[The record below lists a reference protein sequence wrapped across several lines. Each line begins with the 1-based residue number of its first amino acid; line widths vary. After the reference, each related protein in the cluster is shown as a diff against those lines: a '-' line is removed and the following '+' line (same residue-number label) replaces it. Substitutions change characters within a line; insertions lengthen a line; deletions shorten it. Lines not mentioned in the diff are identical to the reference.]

1 MRVLVS
7 GGGTAG
13 HIYPALAVAE
23 VLRAAGPDDVAF
35 VGTPRGLEARLVPEA
50 GVRFF
55 GLPAKGFD
63 RSKPLSL
70 AVALAVLAV
79 SVVRAVGLVLRF
91 SPDAVLGFGGYVSIP
106 VGIAAALC
114 RVPLVLHEQ
123 NSVPGLAN
131 RLLARWAR
139 TVGVT
144 YESSIEHLA
153 RANRVVVTGN
163 PVRAEVLGSE
173 RDRGREMLAVPE
185 GATMLLVFGGSRGA
199 RHINDVF
206 ARHAERLTELRDI
219 WVVHVAG
226 REEAASVRERVGA
239 AGVDTSRY
247 QVLEYID
254 DMGSAL
260 AAADLVVARAGAT
273 SIAEIT
279 ALGRPAVLVP
289 YPYATDDHQTTNA
302 RTVEDAGGAVVV
314 ADSALDEP
322 EFIEA
327 VTNLLVDEGTRANM
341 SAASMSLGHPDAAS
355 QVASLVREVVSGRRT
370 LDKELT

>member
-1 MRVLVS
+1 VS

-35 VGTPRGLEARLVPEA
+35 VGTPQGLEARLAGEA

-70 AVALAVLAV
+70 LVAVAVLAV
-79 SVVRAVGLVLRF
+79 SAVRAAGLLRRF
-91 SPDAVLGFGGYVSIP
+91 RPDAVLGFGGYVSIP
-106 VGIAAALC
+106 VGIAAVVC

-131 RLLARWAR
+131 RLLARWSRVVA
-139 TVGVT
+139 VT
-144 YESSIEHLA
+144 YESSAQRLPGA
-153 RANRVVVTGN
+153 VRVVVTGN
-163 PVRAEVLGSE
+163 PVRAEVLASG
-173 RDRGREMLAVPE
+173 RDRGREMLGVP
-185 GATMLLVFGGSRGA
+185 GSATMLLVFGGSRGA
-199 RHINDVF
+199 RHINEVL
-206 ARHAERLTELRDI
+206 ARHAGRLTDLRDI
-219 WVVHVAG
+219 YVVHVAG
-226 REEAASVRERVGA
+226 REEADSVRERVGA
-239 AGVDTSRY
+239 LGVGTGRY

-254 DMGSAL
+254 EMGSAL
-260 AAADLVVARAGAT
+260 AAADLVIARAGAT

-302 RTVEDAGGAVVV
+302 RTVEEAGGALVV
-314 ADSALDEP
+314 ADTALDGP

-327 VTNLLVDEGTRANM
+327 VTDLLVDAGTRATM
-341 SAASMSLGHPDAAS
+341 SAASKSLGHPDAAGR
-355 QVASLVREVVSGRRT
+355 VASLVTEAAFERGRI
-370 LDKELT
+370 DKEKT